1 MITESIIP
9 EKLKDFEYYKNKLPL
24 YLQNSY
30 GFIEH
35 FRIWYQILV
44 DGICD
49 NATILLNLINIFDAD
64 YFDFLE
70 TIEGVQRT
78 GYECDILDKIGRLYG
93 VNRQFRI
100 TYKEDTTTKTETI
113 LLNNQDF
120 LTLIKTQIIKNYCEG
135 TTEQINAY
143 YKMIGLKMYVL
154 SASEPAT
161 AYMYLATS
169 VNNTEYTYSENI
181 RKMFLAGLLKI
192 DSMGIVYKYAFVDID
207 RILIWGSINEA
218 RTNGWGGGEW
228 AI

>member
-35 FRIWYQILV
+35 FRIWYQILIN
-44 DGICD
+44 GICD
-49 NATILLNLINIFDAD
+49 NAIILLNLINIFDGN

-78 GYECDILDKIGRLYG
+78 SYECDILDKIGRLYG

-100 TYKEDTTTKTETI
+100 TYEDNNEIKTETI

-135 TTEQINAY
+135 TTEQINSY

-161 AYMYLATS
+161 AYMYLPTS
-169 VNNTEYTYSENI
+169 SSSSEYAYSDNI
-181 RKMFLAGLLKI
+181 KKMFLAGLLKI
-192 DSMGIVYKYAFVDID
+192 DSMGITYRYTFVDID
-207 RILIWGSINEA
+207 RILLWDSLNEA
-218 RTNGWGGGEW
+218 ATNGWDGGEW